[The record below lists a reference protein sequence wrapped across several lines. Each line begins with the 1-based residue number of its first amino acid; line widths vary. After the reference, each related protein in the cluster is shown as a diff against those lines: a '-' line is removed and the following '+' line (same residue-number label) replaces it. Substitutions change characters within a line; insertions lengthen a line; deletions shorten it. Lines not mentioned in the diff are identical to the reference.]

1 MKRAIFIL
9 FLLIG
14 IKLSAQSFGD
24 HSIEHEFHK
33 LGVFNPQWEIEQTLN
48 PIKYEHITSYFRE
61 ELASTIL
68 SAVKDKKIPIYDER
82 KREISLDSVIKSI
95 IDFEKRYF
103 NIELGKDSVFSYITK
118 YISAYQ
124 FEEFIDYNYNNVSL
138 SKKVKAYCPYLVRY
152 RSFSSETIDTVQLA
166 LFWIFPEENKV
177 EKPVQLL
184 NIPDTV
190 LSVHSLKYP
199 VQMPFTTS
207 LFSKINKDEIKSF
220 KSNGDE
226 FNTKKEI
233 ENLFVLENTY
243 AIFDEETNSEH
254 VQKSYSDIIPEDIIA
269 LRIGEGWSINPVTLE
284 IFKNIYFYLPLY
296 QFDDKGYSQ
305 LGIRI
310 YNKNQ
315 K

>member
-1 MKRAIFIL
+1 MKRVIFIL

-14 IKLSAQSFGD
+14 IKLSAQSFGN

-82 KREISLDSVIKSI
+82 KREVSLDSVIKSI
-95 IDFEKRYF
+95 IDFEKRHF
-103 NIELGKDSVFSYITK
+103 NIELGKDSVFSYISK

-138 SKKVKAYCPYLVRY
+138 SKKVKGYCPYLVRY
-152 RSFSSETIDTVQLA
+152 RSFSSEIIDTVQLA

-177 EKPVQLL
+177 EKPVTLL

-190 LSVHSLKYP
+190 LSVHGLKYP

-207 LFSKINKDEIKSF
+207 LFSKINKDEIKAF
-220 KSNGDE
+220 KSNGED

-233 ENLFVLENTY
+233 EDLFVLENTFVL
-243 AIFDEETNSEH
+243 FDEESNTERI
-254 VQKSYSDIIPEDIIA
+254 QKSYSDIIPEDIIA
-269 LRIGEGWSINPVTLE
+269 LRIGEGWSINPITLE

-296 QFDDKGYSQ
+296 QYEDKGYSQ